1 MKPKEIAADIIAE
14 GILQPGTDEVSKV
27 YSVLMKIDK
36 HIVEYL
42 EKENER
48 KRKKERRLTEKKD

>member
-14 GILQPGTDEVSKV
+14 GMLQSGDDEVSKI
-27 YSVLMKIDK
+27 YSILMKIDK
-36 HIVEYL
+36 YIIKYL